1 MERLWSKRFVYAFAE
16 SKTKPLSKEKLMKPE
31 QTCKRDENG
40 RCNESPD
47 GSGKVILIPDDRRV
61 IIRDL
66 ECCSEEV
73 YSYME
78 TAGTQM
84 DPENA
89 IVRALECGATV
100 LQRASLRG
108 DHDYLEKLAN
118 ESFGKLESTIREYI
132 QKNLDPSEQGTLAR
146 RINDTFQSQHSQI
159 KEIINKGDLHV
170 SEFEKQMASFAQTIQ
185 ATLQSALGKAMSDD
199 QTGVSLLLREIKN
212 EIQALRD
219 KVVADAT
226 TAVTSSHVKGVS
238 FEEEVF
244 SVINLWAQNFQGQS
258 ANVIVEDVRSLVGPL
273 GKQGDMVIRLL
284 SGVENRIC
292 IEAKSQESISTAKIL
307 EVCKAAAENRHSDFT
322 IYVASDE
329 QNLPAEIGSWAQF
342 DNRIITSMS
351 GFKIALKM
359 ASCQLLLKKAKEQT
373 GLIDIEKGL
382 SLVQDIDDHMK
393 RFGQLLASARA
404 TIKNAQKAQ
413 DVAIGIRDGIE
424 EATEE
429 LANLLSINE
438 TGERKEAV

>member
-1 MERLWSKRFVYAFAE
+1 
-16 SKTKPLSKEKLMKPE
+16 MKPE
-31 QTCKRDENG
+31 QTCKCGGNG
-40 RCNESPD
+40 RCKDNPE
-47 GSGKVILIPDDRRV
+47 GSQGKIILIPDDRKV
-61 IIRDL
+61 IIRDV
-66 ECCSEEV
+66 ECHSEEV
-73 YSYME
+73 YSYLE
-78 TAGTQM
+78 SAAAQA
-84 DPENA
+84 DPEGA
-89 IVRALECGATV
+89 VIHALECGATV
-100 LQRASLRG
+100 LQRASLRK

-146 RINDTFQSQHSQI
+146 RINDAFQAQHSQI

-170 SEFEKQMASFAQTIQ
+170 SEFEKQMASFALSLQTS
-185 ATLQSALGKAMSDD
+185 LQSALGKAMSDD

-226 TAVTSSHVKGVS
+226 TAMTSSHIKGVS
-238 FEEEVF
+238 FEDEVF
-244 SVINLWAQNFQGQS
+244 SVINAWAENLQGQN

-292 IEAKSQESISTAKIL
+292 VEAKSQESISTAKIL
-307 EVCKAAAENRHSDFT
+307 EVCKAAAENRAADFT
-322 IYVASDE
+322 IYVASDQ

-342 DNRIITSMS
+342 DTRIITSMS

-373 GLIDIEKGL
+373 GLIDVERGL
-382 SLVQDIDDHMK
+382 SLLQDIDDHMK

-413 DVAIGIRDGIE
+413 DVAITIRDGIE
-424 EATEE
+424 LATEQLVGLLSGKEAT
-429 LANLLSINE
+429 
-438 TGERKEAV
+438 